1 MTMYVIRNGQVWPQQ
16 DAENYQDTMPV
27 GVYTPERSL
36 FGWFL
41 ARSPEI
47 QMHNEKVYG
56 DVGSR
61 ADRIIQTYEDRASHN
76 KNTGVLL
83 TGIKGSGKTM
93 LTKIIS
99 KKMLDRGISTIIV
112 GSINEDDI
120 DGFLKFMNL
129 FDGKVVVLFDE
140 FEKNF
145 DNSNQMKMLSM
156 FDGISMGTKLF
167 LLTSNDVYKL
177 NTFMLNR
184 PGRLYYRF
192 DYAGLDKEFVLE
204 YLKDVLNDKS
214 IAESTADAIERGFRD
229 TFTFDMLQTVVEEM
243 NRYSVGFGDVVSVL
257 NIDVQDV
264 SYDITMSKDG
274 KVVTTKKTT
283 ELSEFYLY
291 DAAEKDHV
299 YFDKGDFTCYDT
311 EKDCMVFVNGE
322 GYTAEA
328 YTVRTSKRSR
338 SFFFDA
344 I

>member
-1 MTMYVIRNGQVWPQQ
+1 MYVIRNGQVWPQQ
-16 DAENYQDTMPV
+16 DAENYQDTLPI
-27 GVYTPERSL
+27 GVYTPELSM

-47 QMHNEKVYG
+47 QIHNEKIYG
-56 DVGSR
+56 DVESR
-61 ADRIIQTYEDRASHN
+61 ANRVIQTYEDRATHN

-93 LTKIIS
+93 LTKVIS

-112 GSINEDDI
+112 GSIDGDNI

-129 FDGKVVVLFDE
+129 FDGKVVILFDE

-145 DNSNQMKMLSM
+145 DNADQMKMLSM

-192 DYAGLDKEFVLE
+192 DYMGLDKEFVLA
-204 YLKDVLNDKS
+204 YLTDVLNDKS
-214 IAESTADAIERGFRD
+214 LVESTADSIERGFRD

-243 NRYSVGFGDVVSVL
+243 NRYSSTFVDVVSVL

-264 SYDITMSKDG
+264 SYDVTLIKAGNTI
-274 KVVTTKKTT
+274 TTKKVAD
-283 ELSEFYLY
+283 LDDFYML
-291 DAAEKDHV
+291 DTKKKEHT
-299 YFDKGDFTCYDT
+299 YFDKSHFTCYDA
-311 EKDCMVFVNGE
+311 EKDCMVFENAE

-328 YTVRTSKRSR
+328 RTVRTSKRSR

>member
-16 DAENYQDTMPV
+16 DAENYQDTLPV
-27 GVYTPERSL
+27 GVYTPELSM

-41 ARSPEI
+41 AKSPDI
-47 QMHNEKVYG
+47 QIHNEKIYG
-56 DVGSR
+56 DVDVR
-61 ADRIIQTYEDRASHN
+61 ADRVIQTYEDRTTHK

-99 KKMLDRGISTIIV
+99 KKMLACGISTIIV
-112 GSINEDDI
+112 GAIDGDNI

-129 FDGKVVVLFDE
+129 IDGKVVILFDE

-145 DNSNQMKMLSM
+145 DNANQMKMLSM

-192 DYAGLDKEFVLE
+192 DYLGLDKEFVQA
-204 YLKDVLNDKS
+204 YLQDVLNDKS
-214 IAESTADAIERGFRD
+214 LVESTAESIERGFRD

-243 NRYSVGFGDVVSVL
+243 NRYSVNFQDVVSVL

-264 SYDITMSKDG
+264 SYDVTLIKDG
-274 KVVTTKKTT
+274 KAITTKKVAD
-283 ELSEFYLY
+283 LDNFYVL
-291 DAAEKDHV
+291 DTKKKDHT
-299 YFDKGDFTCYDT
+299 YFDKECFTCYDP
-311 EKDCMVFVNGE
+311 EKDCMVFANAE

-328 YTVRTSKRSR
+328 RTVRTSKRSR